1 MLLVRFPSNFSSI
14 SISFFIFS
22 APNGAVDPDPE
33 RLFTDPD
40 PAVIFFSQK
49 KISGSGESFG
59 SMWIRGISYNNSVK
73 IKKF

>member
-49 KISGSGESFG
+49 KKSPDPVKVLDLCGSGVLA
-59 SMWIRGISYNNSVK
+59 II
-73 IKKF
+73 IL